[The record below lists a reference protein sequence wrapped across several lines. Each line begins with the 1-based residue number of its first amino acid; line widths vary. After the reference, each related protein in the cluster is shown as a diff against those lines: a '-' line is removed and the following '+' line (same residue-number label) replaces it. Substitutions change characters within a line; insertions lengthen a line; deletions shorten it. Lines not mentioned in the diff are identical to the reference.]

1 MLKNST
7 VKENELELSYFIES
21 TPEEVF
27 SAWTDAEKLV
37 KWMGPGDVSCEKAEI
52 DLQVGGQYII
62 NMSAKEGPHVAIGEY
77 KEIVTNEKL
86 VFTWEWEGGSF
97 QNSLVSIVFTNQ
109 DNGTLISLHH
119 TLLPNKENAEHH
131 TQGWEGC
138 IIKLESY
145 LSFTA

>member
-1 MLKNST
+1 M
-7 VKENELELSYFIES
+7 
-21 TPEEVF
+21 
-27 SAWTDAEKLV
+27 V
-37 KWMGPGDVSCEKAEI
+37 KWMGPGNVVCEKVEI
-52 DLQVGGQYII
+52 DLKVGGQYNI
-62 NMSAKEGPHVAIGEY
+62 NMNTDEGVRIAKGEY
-77 KEIVTNEKL
+77 KEIVPNEKL
-86 VFTWEWEGGSF
+86 VFAWEWEGGTY

-119 TLLPNKENAEHH
+119 TLLPNKENAELH

>member
-7 VKENELELSYFIES
+7 VKDNELELSYFIES
-21 TPEEVF
+21 TSEEVF
-27 SAWTDAEKLV
+27 SAWTDAEKMV
-37 KWMGPGDVSCEKAEI
+37 KWMGPGSVVCEKVEI
-52 DLQVGGQYII
+52 DLKVGGQYSI
-62 NMSAKEGPHVAIGEY
+62 NMNTDDGVRIAKGEY
-77 KEIVTNEKL
+77 KEIVPNEKL
-86 VFTWEWEGGSF
+86 VFTWEWEGGTF
-97 QNSLVSIVFTNQ
+97 QNSLVSIIFTNQ

-145 LSFTA
+145 LSSIA